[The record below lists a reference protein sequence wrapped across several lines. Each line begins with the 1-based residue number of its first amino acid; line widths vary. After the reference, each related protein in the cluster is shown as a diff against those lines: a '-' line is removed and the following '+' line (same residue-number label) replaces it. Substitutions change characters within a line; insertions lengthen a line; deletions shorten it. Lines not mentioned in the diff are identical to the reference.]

1 MTQARRRSSAAPA
14 AAAASQVHVRRAYA
28 DGRHGQLHLTTA
40 YPSGGGFDERTPLIC
55 LHPEGSSGRWFKA
68 LLPEL
73 GKDRSVYAPD
83 LPAHGQSDPTTGAI
97 LGVTDYIAAMG
108 DFIDS
113 MRLRNADVLG
123 QGLGAV
129 VAAELATQRPQQ
141 IRRVVVVAEEAGNSV
156 QPQQRT
162 VRTDNARVAALSQ
175 PVLLLYSSGA
185 GAAQKRPDAT
195 RSQHTVKTML
205 HTVEDLYGSQV
216 KELARVL
223 HDFLDG

>member
-1 MTQARRRSSAAPA
+1 VTQARRRTTAAP

-55 LHPEGSSGRWFKA
+55 LHPAGSSGSWFRL

-83 LPAHGQSDPTTGAI
+83 LPAHGQSDPTTGAL

-113 MRLRNADVLG
+113 MRLRTVDLLG
-123 QGLGAV
+123 HGLGAA
-129 VAAELATQRPQQ
+129 VAGELATQRPGQV
-141 IRRVVVVAEEAGNSV
+141 RRVVVVADEAGNSA
-156 QPQQRT
+156 QAGSRT
-162 VRTDNARVAALSQ
+162 ARTDSSRIATLTQ
-175 PVLLLYSSGA
+175 PVLLLYPKMA
-185 GAAQKRPDAT
+185 GATQKRPDAPGPL
-195 RSQHTVKTML
+195 HTVKAVP

-223 HDFLDG
+223 HGFLDG